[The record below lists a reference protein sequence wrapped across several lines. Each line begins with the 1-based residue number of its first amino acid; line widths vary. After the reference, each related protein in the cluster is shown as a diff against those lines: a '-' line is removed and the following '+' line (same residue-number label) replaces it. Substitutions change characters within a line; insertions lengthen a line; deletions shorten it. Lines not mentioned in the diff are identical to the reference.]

1 MRYSVAAPS
10 FAPRKP
16 QRVTHLTGASPMLN
30 LRRRLLSAVLLLAAV
45 PAFAFQAKPA
55 TPVAK
60 PAVAATIDK
69 LDINTATV
77 AQLKALPGV
86 GDVYSQKIVAGR
98 PYANKAQL
106 VSKGI
111 VPQKTY
117 DGIKD
122 GIIAKQAPKK

>member
-1 MRYSVAAPS
+1 
-10 FAPRKP
+10 
-16 QRVTHLTGASPMLN
+16 MLN
-30 LRRRLLSAVLLLAAV
+30 LRRRLLSAVLLLSVV

-55 TPVAK
+55 AAPATAAAK
-60 PAVAATIDK
+60 PADDAGK
-69 LDINTATV
+69 LDLNTATA

-86 GDVYSQKIVAGR
+86 GDVYSAKIVAGR
-98 PYANKAQL
+98 PYANKTQL

-122 GIIAKQAPKK
+122 LVIAKKVAAKK